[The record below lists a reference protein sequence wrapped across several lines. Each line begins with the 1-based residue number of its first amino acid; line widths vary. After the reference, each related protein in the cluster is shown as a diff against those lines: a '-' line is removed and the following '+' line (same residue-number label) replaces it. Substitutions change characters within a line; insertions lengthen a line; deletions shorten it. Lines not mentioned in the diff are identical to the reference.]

1 MNNIDLNEDS
11 LAIAMGLTDNPAA
24 KTKTKTAPS
33 NLDLVQEAEAEN
45 NISYTEKNKNSFATN
60 GLNRMIFVAGGVGFV
75 IAVAVSFFGS
85 AFGFGGAKETAK
97 VVAPVDEKISEL
109 ETPEEEVTDAEATT
123 RLFLYKQEQDLK
135 AIDQLPELSEE
146 GVAANSEELP
156 EAKAPSQPAP
166 IPQPIPR
173 SAAPSSI
180 ASAFIS
186 TPRSVPTF
194 ARTNP
199 VARIIPAPVPIR
211 YDSFDTWQ
219 ELSRMNSTGSITS
232 QKSKEIA
239 SSRIKQVSH
248 TTLDSQGEVQFV
260 NLLRNPSPV
269 ATQPKSSLKVAAG
282 QKIKGTVNAPFYW
295 LMEDNQTQVI
305 SIVLSEGLKDSQGR
319 LIVPQGSELS
329 YEVSGLNEGGIVKG
343 KAIALNVG
351 EKSVALPENAIA
363 LRGNKGQP
371 LIASFVNKKNGSGS
385 GNILNLALGA
395 TKAASRVLDRPESS
409 TSIFTTNGSS
419 QSSSYSA
426 NNLVSSIG
434 AGAAQELL
442 EGQSKDLQRR
452 NTEAPLTQ
460 YWELKEN
467 SQVLIFI
474 NSELSL

>member
-1 MNNIDLNEDS
+1 
-11 LAIAMGLTDNPAA
+11 
-24 KTKTKTAPS
+24 
-33 NLDLVQEAEAEN
+33 
-45 NISYTEKNKNSFATN
+45 
-60 GLNRMIFVAGGVGFV
+60 
-75 IAVAVSFFGS
+75 
-85 AFGFGGAKETAK
+85 
-97 VVAPVDEKISEL
+97 
-109 ETPEEEVTDAEATT
+109 
-123 RLFLYKQEQDLK
+123 
-135 AIDQLPELSEE
+135 
-146 GVAANSEELP
+146 
-156 EAKAPSQPAP
+156 
-166 IPQPIPR
+166 
-173 SAAPSSI
+173 
-180 ASAFIS
+180 
-186 TPRSVPTF
+186 
-194 ARTNP
+194 
-199 VARIIPAPVPIR
+199 
-211 YDSFDTWQ
+211 
-219 ELSRMNSTGSITS
+219 
-232 QKSKEIA
+232 
-239 SSRIKQVSH
+239 RIKQVSY
-248 TTLDSQGEVQFV
+248 TTSDSQGEVQFV

-343 KAIALNVG
+343 KAIALNIG
-351 EKSVALPENAIA
+351 KKSVALPENAIA

-371 LIASFVNKKNGSGS
+371 LIANFVNKKNGSGS
-385 GNILNLALGA
+385 ANILNLALGA
-395 TKAASRVLDRPESS
+395 TKAASRVLERPESS